1 MPERLVVIGGDAAGL
16 STATNARRSRP
27 PEDLEILVFERG
39 DWISFS
45 ACGEPYFVAGI
56 VDPVEAL
63 LALSEEEAAERGI
76 AVRKRCEV
84 TSIDTGAQT
93 VTVMDADAGREEVV
107 RYDTLMYATGASARR
122 IPLEGMDLEGVFQMH
137 TLDDAIAARAAVDAG
152 VQRAVVVGGG
162 YVGLEMAEA
171 FHHRGIHT
179 TVVVADETVLAG
191 SVDAAFAERLVE
203 AIRALGIDV
212 ILGERVSCLGDADG
226 RVRAVGCDEQALPAD
241 IVIVAVGTVPNV
253 DLARSA
259 GIRIGD
265 SGGVWVDD
273 HQRTSIPNVYAAGD
287 CAESR
292 HRLSGR
298 LVNIHLGTYANRQ
311 GRVAGLNI
319 GGEDVAFPGVLG
331 TAITKVMDIEIA
343 RTGLTEREAIELGR
357 DVALVEFEA
366 NTAAGYWP
374 ESRRMHMRAIAER
387 GSRLLLGAQIF
398 GGRGAGKRIDAL
410 ALAIW
415 NEMTVDDLVNADLS
429 YAPPFSGV
437 WDPVLHAA
445 RLLQTVLDRP

>member
-16 STATNARRSRP
+16 SAATNARRSRP
-27 PEDLEILVFERG
+27 VEDLEILVFERG

-56 VDPVEAL
+56 VDPVESL
-63 LALSEEEAAERGI
+63 LALSEEEAASRGI
-76 AVRKRCEV
+76 VVRKRCEV
-84 TSIDTGAQT
+84 TSIDTAART
-93 VTVMDADAGREEVV
+93 VTVMDAAAGREEHVS
-107 RYDTLMYATGASARR
+107 YDTLMYATGASARR
-122 IPLEGMDLEGVFQMH
+122 IPLEGSHLRGVFSMH
-137 TLDDAIAARAAVDAG
+137 TLDDAIATRAAVEDG
-152 VQRAVVVGGG
+152 VRRAAIIGGG

-179 TVVVADETVLAG
+179 TLVVADDSVLGGSFDAEFAG
-191 SVDAAFAERLVE
+191 GIAE

-212 ILGERVSCLGDADG
+212 IFGERVACLGDDDG
-226 RVRAVGCDEQALPAD
+226 HVTAVGCGDDRVPAD
-241 IVIVAVGTVPNV
+241 IVIVAAGTVPNV
-253 DLARSA
+253 ELARVA
-259 GIRIGD
+259 GIRIGE

-273 HQRTSIPNVYAAGD
+273 HQRTSVEGVYAGGD
-287 CAESR
+287 CAESI

-298 LVNIHLGTYANRQ
+298 PVNIHLGTYANRH

-319 GGEDVAFPGVLG
+319 GGGDVAFPGVLG

-343 RTGLTEREAIELGR
+343 RTGLTEREARDLGR
-357 DVALVEFEA
+357 DVALVEFGA
-366 NTAAGYWP
+366 RTAAGYWP
-374 ESRRMHMRAIAER
+374 ESRPMRMRAIADR
-387 GSRLLLGAQIF
+387 GSRQLIGAQLF

-415 NEMTVDDLVNADLS
+415 NEMTVDDLVSADLS

-445 RLLQTVLDRP
+445 RLLLSTLDG

>member
-16 STATNARRSRP
+16 SAATNARRSRP
-27 PEDLEILVFERG
+27 VEDLELLVFERG

-56 VDPVEAL
+56 VDPVESL
-63 LALSEEEAAERGI
+63 LALSEEEAASRGI
-76 AVRKRCEV
+76 VVRKRCEV
-84 TSIDTGAQT
+84 TSIDTDART
-93 VTVMDADAGREEVV
+93 VTVMDAGAGRAERVS
-107 RYDTLMYATGASARR
+107 YDMLMYATGASARR
-122 IPLEGMDLEGVFQMH
+122 IPLEGNHLRGVFHMH
-137 TLDDAIAARAAVDAG
+137 TLDDAIAARAAVEDG
-152 VQRAVVVGGG
+152 VRRAVIIGGG

-179 TVVVADETVLAG
+179 TLVVADDSVLGGSFDGEFAG
-191 SVDAAFAERLVE
+191 GIAA

-212 ILGERVSCLGDADG
+212 VLGKQVACLGGDDG
-226 RVRAVGCDEQALPAD
+226 RVTAVGCGDDQIPAD

-253 DLARSA
+253 GLARVA
-259 GIRIGD
+259 GIRIGE
-265 SGGVWVDD
+265 SGGIWVDD
-273 HQRTSIPNVYAAGD
+273 HQRSSVEGVYAGGD
-287 CAESR
+287 CAESV

-298 LVNIHLGTYANRQ
+298 PVNIHLGTYANRH

-319 GGEDVAFPGVLG
+319 GGGDVAFPGVLG
-331 TAITKVMDIEIA
+331 TAITKVLDIEIA
-343 RTGLTEREAIELGR
+343 RTGLTEREARDLGR
-357 DVALVEFEA
+357 DPAIVEFDA
-366 NTAAGYWP
+366 RTAAGYWP
-374 ESRRMHMRAIAER
+374 ESRRMRMRAIADR
-387 GSRLLLGAQIF
+387 GSRQLIGAQLF

-445 RLLQTVLDRP
+445 RLLVGELGD